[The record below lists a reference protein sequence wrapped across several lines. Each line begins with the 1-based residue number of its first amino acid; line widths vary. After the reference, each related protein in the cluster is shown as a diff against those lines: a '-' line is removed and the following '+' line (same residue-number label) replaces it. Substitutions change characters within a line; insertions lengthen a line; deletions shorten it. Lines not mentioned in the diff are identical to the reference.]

1 MLYQH
6 LLEQRARV
14 TKAAKAK
21 FARDINRLIKNTG
34 KLERAKVEAMV
45 KLLDFAK
52 AQLSDKIIQ
61 LPKGKF
67 TRDMAVILK
76 GQVEEFMADFQAQ
89 AIPEITVAQEEFA
102 VIGQE
107 FTDELIRS
115 QARRPPFL
123 AIKPE
128 LIENAATR
136 SADLIR
142 SLTRRQLSRANDLIN
157 RSVIT
162 GDSVFNVAQK
172 MSKEFNKGIAQME
185 VIARTEILG
194 IHSQVQ
200 MAELQ
205 AMAIDSP
212 GLKKQWITIRDGR
225 QRPDHDAAHLQ
236 SVPVDASFRIGQDL
250 LQFPRD
256 PAAPAKQVIQCRCT
270 MVPDFSEV
278 AEDPEAPTAAALGT
292 KDLAPVEIKL
302 GNLARRVA
310 ADVKES
316 FTKNKTRRNT

>member
-1 MLYQH
+1 MIYQH
-6 LLEQRARV
+6 LLEQRAKV
-14 TKAAKAK
+14 TKAQKAK

-45 KLLDFAK
+45 KLLQRSRND
-52 AQLSDKIIQ
+52 LSDIIVG
-61 LPKGKF
+61 LPKGPF
-67 TRDMAVILK
+67 RADMAELLK
-76 GQVEEFMADFQAQ
+76 SQVQELLTDFQNK
-89 AIPEITVAQEEFA
+89 AIPELAVAQEEFA
-102 VIGQE
+102 VVGQE

-115 QARRPPFL
+115 QARRPPII

-128 LIENAATR
+128 IIENAATR

-142 SLTRRQLSRANDLIN
+142 SLSTRQVRRASDLIN

-162 GDSVFNVAQK
+162 GDSVGELAQK
-172 MSKEFNKGIAQME
+172 MRKEFSKGIAQME
-185 VIARTEILG
+185 TIVRTEVLG

-205 AMAIDSP
+205 AMVIDTP
-212 GLKKQWITIRDGR
+212 GLHKQWITVRDGR

-236 SVPVDASFRIGQDL
+236 SVPVDVPFRIGRDL

-270 MVPDFSEV
+270 MVPDFSAVE
-278 AEDPEAPTAAALGT
+278 ETPDAPTAAALET
-292 KDLAPVEIKL
+292 KDLAPPEIKL
-302 GNLARRVA
+302 GDLARRVA

-316 FTKNKTRRNT
+316 FAIQR